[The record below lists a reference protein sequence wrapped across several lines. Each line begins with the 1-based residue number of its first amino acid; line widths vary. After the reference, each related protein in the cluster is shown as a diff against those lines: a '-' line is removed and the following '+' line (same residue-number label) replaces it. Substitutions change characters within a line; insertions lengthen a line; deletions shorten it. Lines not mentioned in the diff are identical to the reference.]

1 MWSNIKKSDEGEF
14 ILTKCELEQL
24 LEQASKNGAKMA
36 LSELGLSDEKARM
49 DIRDLRELLKAFRI
63 AKKDAFRISVKW
75 IVVGIMTI
83 ITAGFISLLGNHI
96 NLK

>member
-1 MWSNIKKSDEGEF
+1 MWNNIKKSDEGEF

-36 LSELGLSDEKARM
+36 LNELGLSDEKAKM

-63 AKKDAFRISVKW
+63 AKKDAFRISIKW
-75 IVVGIMTI
+75 IIAVIMTL
-83 ITAGFISLLGNHI
+83 ITAGFISILGNHI